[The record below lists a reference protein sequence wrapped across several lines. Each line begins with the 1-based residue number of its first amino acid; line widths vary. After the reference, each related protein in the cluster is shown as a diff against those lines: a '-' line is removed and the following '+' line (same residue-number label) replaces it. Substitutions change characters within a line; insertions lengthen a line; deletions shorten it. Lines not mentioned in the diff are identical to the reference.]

1 MVLTI
6 ILAILTLSIISGLV
20 LMYVWWKKY
29 GKQLFKMI
37 YSDNIDIK
45 SIGGTKDIFNE
56 LNKTM
61 NTIKGLNNINK
72 NGKRF

>member
-6 ILAILTLSIISGLV
+6 ILVILTLSIIIGLV

-37 YSDNIDIK
+37 YGDNIDIK

-56 LNKTM
+56 LNNTI
-61 NTIKGLNNINK
+61 NTIKELNNRNK

>member
-37 YSDNIDIK
+37 YGDNIDIK

-61 NTIKGLNNINK
+61 NTIKGFNNINK

>member
-37 YSDNIDIK
+37 YGDNIDIK